1 MAETRDGSWIKL
13 HRCPN
18 ELVRLRAHPCHR
30 VQKALAAARI
40 EYEVVKHPWRPER
53 RDELERLSG
62 QRKLPVIE
70 FESGATYREES
81 KAMAERIAAGH
92 LAEHLAR
99 LPRADRPPA

>member
-1 MAETRDGSWIKL
+1 MVIKL

-18 ELVRLRAHPCHR
+18 EVVRIPAHPCHR
-30 VQKALAAARI
+30 VQKALDAAGI

-81 KAMAERIAAGH
+81 KDMAVRIVAGQ
-92 LAEHLAR
+92 LAEDLAQP
-99 LPRADRPPA
+99 PRAGRSQ

>member
-1 MAETRDGSWIKL
+1 MAIKL

-18 ELVRLRAHPCHR
+18 ELVRIRAHPCHR
-30 VQKALAAARI
+30 VQKALDAAGI

-53 RDELERLSG
+53 RNELERLSG

-81 KAMAERIAAGH
+81 KDMAARIVAGH
-92 LAEHLAR
+92 LAEDLAQP
-99 LPRADRPPA
+99 PRAGRSQY